1 MLTLNAMILMDK
13 NAVRTTGALLLI
25 SVWLMKNPVVKLME
39 IPMLEVPNSMKM
51 INAVLMEM
59 LGPKEYLVK
68 MMLWV
73 AAHMTLLAQKLLIA
87 ADP

>member
-1 MLTLNAMILMDK
+1 MPTPNAMIQMDK
-13 NAVRTTGALLLI
+13 NAVRATGAPLLM
-25 SVWLMKNPVVKLME
+25 SVWQMKNHVVKLME

-73 AAHMTLLAQKLLIA
+73 AAHMTHLAQKLLIA